1 VNRLKKSFRDNV
13 LSVFSTKLGLL
24 FFKTCFSI
32 LIARVLGAEG
42 KGAYTAIMTFVG
54 SMVGFCSLGIN
65 DALTYYIAH
74 QNHGKNYF
82 IILTKISVL
91 IATLTALIM
100 FTLESTLQMYIFKD
114 IPKNFYKYTFMF
126 IFFIAY
132 NNLFSAF
139 IKGIKNWYIFNSVS
153 IFISILR
160 FLLVFVAFFFIDLS
174 TYHIIV
180 ISLLVT
186 ITNSIVALV
195 YLVNQS
201 INKSSIKSK
210 FKYFQI
216 IKYGLK
222 SHLGSLFSQLEYQ
235 TDVFLL
241 LIFLSPSA
249 VGFFSVAYSTSIL
262 IRYITNSLNNV
273 LFSDLSSIKE
283 IKIAIPFQNKVLR
296 VTLFINGIASLLI
309 IIVSYPLIFY
319 GYGKEFSISFY
330 LLFLIVPGT
339 CFDSL
344 FRVLLTWY
352 KSTNRPLVSSIFTLV
367 SLLINIILYIILL
380 PLFGIWGAAI
390 SVLATFSMRSLA
402 IVFYFSLKEGVA
414 LKEMLIIKHSEVAQL
429 KYYLNNL
436 IRK

>member
-153 IFISILR
+153 IFISALQ
-160 FLLVFVAFFFIDLS
+160 FLLVFAAFFFIDLS
-174 TYHIIV
+174 TDHIII

-195 YLVNQS
+195 YLLKHS
-201 INKSSIKSK
+201 INKSSYQSK
-210 FKYFQI
+210 FNYSQVV
-216 IKYGLK
+216 KYGIK
-222 SHLGSLFSQLEYQ
+222 THLGTLFSQIEYQ
-235 TDVFLL
+235 ADLFLL
-241 LIFLSPSA
+241 LMFLSPSA
-249 VGFFSVAYSTSIL
+249 VGVYSVAFSTSIL
-262 IRYITNSLNNV
+262 IKYITNSLNNV
-273 LFSDLSSIKE
+273 LFSDLASIK
-283 IKIAIPFQNKVLR
+283 KVKSAILFQNKVLR
-296 VTLFINGIASLLI
+296 VTLFINGFASLLI

-319 GYGKEFSISFY
+319 GYGKEFSVSFY
-330 LLFLIVPGT
+330 LLLLIAPGT
-339 CFDSL
+339 CLDSL

-367 SLLINIILYIILL
+367 SLVINIILYIILL

-390 SVLATFSMRSLA
+390 SVLATFSIRSLA
-402 IVFYFSLKEGVA
+402 IIFYYSLKEGVMI
-414 LKEMLIIKHSEVAQL
+414 KEMLVIKSSEVAQL